1 MNDLGQSSQ
10 LPDAPIKNSP
20 RKPHKGFLSKHWG
33 KIMASIALSAALAL
47 FAAQSA
53 MGPKVDTLSVEKRE
67 LVQKVVASGRV
78 RSPARIELGS
88 MRLGNVTKVL
98 AEEGQYVKQG
108 DLLIE
113 LASAQERADV
123 AQAKAAVAQADARL
137 GLLRNLSAKA
147 ANETL
152 KQAEIQL
159 SKAEQALARAQK
171 LVASQAINQSE
182 LEDAE
187 KARDVAR
194 SQRDNAMTQLQS
206 LSAGGSDERVLFAG
220 AAQARASLLGAQA
233 RLEQTEIRAPA
244 NGIVQERRVEPGS
257 VVQPG
262 ATLLVIAKEGPIQ
275 LSVEPDEKSLLY
287 LQPNQSAV
295 ASADAF
301 PSQAFPATVQWISP
315 AVDPNRGTV
324 EVKLSVKDAPAFL
337 RPDMTVSV
345 EIEVN
350 RKKDALCLRAEAI
363 RDAATKTPWVLGIK
377 GGRALR
383 HNVKLG
389 INGEGLVEIAEG
401 LNEGELVILP
411 SSGPIEEGRK
421 VRPIPAP
428 ARR

>member
-1 MNDLGQSSQ
+1 MNDQQQLNQ
-10 LPDAPIKNSP
+10 LPNAPIKNNP
-20 RKPHKGFLSKHWG
+20 RKPSKNIFSKNWG
-33 KIMASIALSAALAL
+33 KIIFSLAAFSGIAF

-53 MGPKVDTLSVEKRE
+53 KGPKVDATKVERRE

-88 MRLGNVTKVL
+88 LRLGSVTKVL
-98 AEEGQYVKQG
+98 AEEGQSVQRG

-123 AQAKAAVAQADARL
+123 AQAKASVAQADARL
-137 GLLRNLSAKA
+137 SQLRNLSAKA

-159 SKAEQALARAQK
+159 AKAEQAYARAQK
-171 LVASQAINQSE
+171 LAQSQAVSQSE
-182 LEDAE
+182 VDDAE

-194 SQRDNAMTQLQS
+194 SQRDNALTQLQS
-206 LSAGGSDERVLFAG
+206 LSAGGSDERVLFAS
-220 AAQARASLLGAQA
+220 AAQARASLLSAQA
-233 RLEQTEIRAPA
+233 RLEQTEIRAPE
-244 NGIVQERRVEPGS
+244 NGIVLERKVEPGS

-262 ATLLVIAKEGPIQ
+262 ATLLVIAKDGPMQ
-275 LSVEPDEKSLLY
+275 LSVQPDEKSLLY
-287 LQPNQSAV
+287 LHSNQSAI

-301 PSQAFPATVQWISP
+301 PTQSFSATVQSISP

-324 EVKLSVKDAPAFL
+324 EVKLKVTDPPAFL

-350 RKKDALCLRAEAI
+350 RKKDALCLRADAI
-363 RDAATKTPWVLGIK
+363 RDAASKTPWAMAITAGVTAKHPL
-377 GGRALR
+377 
-383 HNVKLG
+383 KLG
-389 INGEGLVEIAEG
+389 ITGEGLIEITEG
-401 LNEGELVILP
+401 LNEGDLVILP

-421 VRPIPAP
+421 VRPTEVS
-428 ARR
+428 ARK